1 MVRFHIILIIYLIIC
16 VIDSLILRNIKK
28 RVLYRKAFE
37 YAKTNNKVL
46 VVLGSPSLDLS
57 TGGVVSYV
65 TVKIIGSVYGCGDIC
80 VDLEGC
86 GTCEN
91 SYTGDIL
98 EFLSKQD
105 DDSCVLFS
113 TGVLEFTK
121 NYEEI
126 EKQIQRTCVENFTE
140 YYSPWNITW
149 YSYGCN
155 SSKCGLLQALP
166 GRVFWTNP
174 LSNLFF

>member
-121 NYEEI
+121 N
-126 EKQIQRTCVENFTE
+126 
-140 YYSPWNITW
+140 
-149 YSYGCN
+149 
-155 SSKCGLLQALP
+155 
-166 GRVFWTNP
+166 
-174 LSNLFF
+174 